1 MKILEKKEA
10 WGIECICTGNGNGG
24 GGCGSKLLVEEN
36 DIYVTSNSSYDG
48 STDYYYTFKC
58 PVCNCET
65 DINESDVPTRIKYK
79 SLDKYKEYIKRYGD

>member
-1 MKILEKKEA
+1 MKILEKKEV
-10 WGIECICTGNGNGG
+10 WSLECICTGLGNGD

-36 DIYVTSNSSYDG
+36 DIYVTSRSFYDG

-65 DINESDVPTRIKYK
+65 DLKESDVPSRIQYK
-79 SLDKYKEYIKRYGD
+79 ALDKYKKILKR